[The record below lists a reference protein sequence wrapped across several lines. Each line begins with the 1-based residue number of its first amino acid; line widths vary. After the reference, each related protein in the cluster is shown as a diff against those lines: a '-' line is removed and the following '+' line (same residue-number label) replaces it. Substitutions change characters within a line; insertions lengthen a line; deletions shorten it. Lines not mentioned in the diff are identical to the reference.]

1 MIKRILS
8 LIASALPHINIA
20 LGITMLALLV
30 TDQFNRAM
38 NFINNDMTKTLM
50 IIYCVLIIIQSV
62 IYSYNRRN
70 KIE

>member
-70 KIE
+70 K